1 MRNEVLGTHSVS
13 ALSLIIHDPFDDVTL
28 DQAVGTLSPD
38 HGDRL
43 DAREAPVESSGG
55 LLFLEHDEEAPLIGE
70 GSIHGTRAISLPFG
84 DLTDW
89 LQSLLVKCKLSIDF
103 VVDRR
108 NPTGITSLS
117 QQLNLH
123 GEVMPSLEL
132 LSRSP
137 K

>member
-1 MRNEVLGTHSVS
+1 MTITSRANFVGGGTHN
-13 ALSLIIHDPFDDVTL
+13 PFDDVAL
-28 DQAVGTLSPD
+28 DRAIGTLSRG
-38 HGDRL
+38 HGDWL
-43 DAREAPVESSGG
+43 DAREAPVESSGD
-55 LLFLEHDEEAPLIGE
+55 LFLLGHDEEARLIGQ
-70 GSIHGTRAISLPFG
+70 GSIHGPRAISLPFG

-89 LQSLLVKCKLSIDF
+89 LQSLLVKCKLSVDF

-117 QQLNLH
+117 QKLNLH